1 MPKAIIMRSS
11 RREFLEDALR
21 ASAVLS
27 IGAATPGFLLKAAA
41 AAESAAKDDSILV
54 VVQLSGG
61 NDGLNTVV
69 PFADDVYRKRRP
81 KLALPEAQ
89 VLKISDRI
97 GLHPSLTGFRDLFDR
112 GELGIVQGVGY
123 PDPNRS
129 HFESMDIW
137 HTCHRKE
144 DRRPEGWLGRYL
156 DASIKDSGQDVA
168 ALHLGREAQP
178 LALAGRRVRVPSV
191 TSLDRFRLSANDPAL
206 EKAVG
211 EMAAAERKSDDL
223 LGFVGTSAVGALA
236 ASREVERAR
245 GSYTASSEYPDTGL
259 ASKLKTVAQLI
270 DAGLGTRVF
279 YVTLDGFDTHSQQAD
294 VHALL
299 LGELSGA
306 VNAFLRDLDGHGHA
320 SRVLVMC
327 FSEFGRRVEENA
339 SAGTDHGAAA
349 PMFLAGKKVKA
360 GLIGE
365 HPSMTD
371 LENGDLKFHTDFRT
385 VYAAVLEQWL
395 KWPAKDVLGAEW
407 KPADVLAR

>member
-1 MPKAIIMRSS
+1 MRTS
-11 RREFLEDALR
+11 RRDFLKDALR
-21 ASAVLS
+21 VSAVLS
-27 IGAATPGFLLKAAA
+27 IGAATPRFLLNAAA
-41 AAESAAKDDSILV
+41 AAESTANGDSILV

-69 PFADDVYRKRRP
+69 PFSDDVYRKNRP
-81 KLALPEAQ
+81 KLALPETQ
-89 VLKISDRI
+89 VLKISDRF
-97 GLHPSLTGFRDLFDR
+97 GLHPSLAGFRDLFDR

-123 PDPNRS
+123 PEPNRS

-137 HTCHRKE
+137 HTCHRKAE
-144 DRRPEGWLGRYL
+144 RRPEGWLGRYL
-156 DASIKDSGQDVA
+156 DASLAPRGQDVA
-168 ALHLGREAQP
+168 ALHLGSEAQP

-191 TSLDRFRLSANDPAL
+191 TSLDRFRLSANDPKL
-206 EKAVG
+206 EQAVG
-211 EMAAAERKSDDL
+211 EMAAAERKADDL

-245 GSYTASSEYPDTGL
+245 GSYAASSEYPDTSL
-259 ASKLKTVAQLI
+259 ASKLKTIAQLI

-279 YVTLDGFDTHSQQAD
+279 YVTLDGFDTHAQQAD
-294 VHALL
+294 THALL

-320 SRVLVMC
+320 PRVLVMC

-360 GLIGE
+360 GLVGE

-385 VYAAVLEQWL
+385 VYAAVLENWL
-395 KWPAKDVLGAEW
+395 KWPSKEVLGETW
-407 KPADVLAR
+407 TPADVLAT